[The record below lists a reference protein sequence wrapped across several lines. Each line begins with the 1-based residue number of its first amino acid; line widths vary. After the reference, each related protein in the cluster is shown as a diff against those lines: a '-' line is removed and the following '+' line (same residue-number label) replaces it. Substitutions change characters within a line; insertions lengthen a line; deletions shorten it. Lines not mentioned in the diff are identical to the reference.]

1 MLYLCGVFQKRNIMA
16 TITLEYDY
24 RNIRAKEVLEHIL
37 SLGLFK
43 SAVAPK
49 EYPISEKR
57 EKLDRELENYL
68 IDLSS
73 FKFSREEAN
82 IYE

>member
-1 MLYLCGVFQKRNIMA
+1 MA

-24 RNIRAKEVLEHIL
+24 SDKQAQKTLEHIL

-43 SAVAPK
+43 PLKTGK
-49 EYPISEKR
+49 EETIAEKR
-57 EKLDRELENYL
+57 KKLDSELKNYTVN
-68 IDLSS
+68 LSN

-82 IYE
+82 VYD

>member
-1 MLYLCGVFQKRNIMA
+1 MD

-24 RNIRAKEVLEHIL
+24 SDVQTQKTLDYVL

-43 SAVAPK
+43 AAVNVKK
-49 EYPISEKR
+49 EETISEKR
-57 EKLDRELENYL
+57 KKLDKELRNYMV
-68 IDLSS
+68 DLSDY
-73 FKFSREEAN
+73 KFNREEAN

>member
-1 MLYLCGVFQKRNIMA
+1 MMA

-24 RNIRAKEVLEHIL
+24 SNMKALQALEQFL

-43 SAVAPK
+43 SAMTGK
-49 EYPISEKR
+49 EETIAQKR
-57 EKLDRELENYL
+57 KKLDSELKNYTV
-68 IDLSS
+68 DLSN
-73 FKFSREEAN
+73 FKFNREEAN

>member
-1 MLYLCGVFQKRNIMA
+1 MA

-24 RNIRAKEVLEHIL
+24 SNMKAQKTLQHIL

-43 SAVAPK
+43 SAMTDK
-49 EYPISEKR
+49 EETIAEKR
-57 EKLDRELENYL
+57 KKLDSELKNYTV
-68 IDLSS
+68 DLSR
-73 FKFSREEAN
+73 FKFNREEAN

>member
-1 MLYLCGVFQKRNIMA
+1 MA

-24 RNIRAKEVLEHIL
+24 SDIQAAKTLEHIL

-43 SAVAPK
+43 TALNGK
-49 EYPISEKR
+49 EETIAEKR
-57 EKLDRELENYL
+57 RKLDSELKNYTV
-68 IDLSS
+68 DLSN
-73 FKFSREEAN
+73 FKFNREEAN

>member
-1 MLYLCGVFQKRNIMA
+1 MA

-24 RNIRAKEVLEHIL
+24 SDIKAQKTIEHIL

-43 SAVAPK
+43 PAMTGKIETFA
-49 EYPISEKR
+49 EKR
-57 EKLDRELENYL
+57 KKLDSELKNYTV
-68 IDLSS
+68 DLSN
-73 FKFSREEAN
+73 FKFNREEAN

>member
-1 MLYLCGVFQKRNIMA
+1 MA

-24 RNIRAKEVLEHIL
+24 SNVKAKKTLEQIL

-43 SAVAPK
+43 SAMNDKNETIAD
-49 EYPISEKR
+49 KR
-57 EKLDRELENYL
+57 KKLDNELKNYTV
-68 IDLSS
+68 DLSN
-73 FKFSREEAN
+73 FKFNREEAN

>member
-1 MLYLCGVFQKRNIMA
+1 MA

-24 RNIRAKEVLEHIL
+24 SNMQAQKILEHIL

-43 SAVAPK
+43 PAKIGK
-49 EYPISEKR
+49 EETITEKR
-57 EKLDRELENYL
+57 KKLDNELKNYTVN
-68 IDLSS
+68 LSN
-73 FKFSREEAN
+73 FKFNREEAN

>member
-1 MLYLCGVFQKRNIMA
+1 MA

-24 RNIRAKEVLEHIL
+24 SDIQAQKTIEQIL

-43 SAVAPK
+43 STKIGK
-49 EYPISEKR
+49 EDTIAEKR
-57 EKLDRELENYL
+57 KKLDRELKNYTV
-68 IDLSS
+68 DLSN
-73 FKFSREEAN
+73 FKFNREEAN

>member
-1 MLYLCGVFQKRNIMA
+1 MA

-24 RNIRAKEVLEHIL
+24 SDTQAQKTLEHIL

-43 SAVAPK
+43 PAKPGKEENVA
-49 EYPISEKR
+49 EKR
-57 EKLDRELENYL
+57 KQLDNELKNYTV
-68 IDLSS
+68 DLSN
-73 FKFSREEAN
+73 FKFNREEAN

>member
-1 MLYLCGVFQKRNIMA
+1 MA

-24 RNIRAKEVLEHIL
+24 SDTQAQKTLEHIL

-43 SAVAPK
+43 PAKTGK
-49 EYPISEKR
+49 EENIAEKR
-57 EKLDRELENYL
+57 KQLDNELKNYTV
-68 IDLSS
+68 DLSN
-73 FKFSREEAN
+73 FKFNREEAN

>member
-1 MLYLCGVFQKRNIMA
+1 MA

-24 RNIRAKEVLEHIL
+24 SDVQAQKTIEQIL

-43 SAVAPK
+43 STRIGREDTIA
-49 EYPISEKR
+49 EKR
-57 EKLDRELENYL
+57 KKLDRELKNYTV
-68 IDLSS
+68 DLSN
-73 FKFSREEAN
+73 FKFNREEAN

>member
-1 MLYLCGVFQKRNIMA
+1 MA

-24 RNIRAKEVLEHIL
+24 CDVYAQKTLDYIL

-43 SAVAPK
+43 TTVNSK
-49 EYPISEKR
+49 EEKETISEKR
-57 EKLDRELENYL
+57 KKLDRELRNYMV
-68 IDLSS
+68 DLSDY
-73 FKFSREEAN
+73 KFNREVAN